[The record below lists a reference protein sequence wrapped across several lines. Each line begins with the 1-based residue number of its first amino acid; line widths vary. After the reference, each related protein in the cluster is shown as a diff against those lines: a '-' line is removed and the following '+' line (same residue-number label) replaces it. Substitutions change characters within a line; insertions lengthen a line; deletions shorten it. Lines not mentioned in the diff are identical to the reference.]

1 MENLLSSLNEQQRKA
16 VEYCDGPQLVI
27 AGAGSGKTRVL
38 TYKIAY
44 LLEQGLAPW
53 NVLALTFTN
62 KAANEMKERIGQL
75 VGIDRARMLRMGTF
89 HSVFLRILRAEA
101 EAIGFK
107 PNFTIYD
114 DADSRSLVTAIVKEL
129 GLDDKTYKASTLLG
143 RIGMAKNSLI
153 TPEMYAAD
161 GSLLERDRNSRMPAT
176 ASVYQIYAAR
186 CHAANAL
193 DFDDMLL
200 FTHCLFSSYP
210 DICEKYAERFRYILV
225 DEYQDTNYAQQCI
238 VTLLTRHNRHVC
250 VVGDDAQSI
259 YAFRGANI
267 DNMLDFQKIYPD
279 AKVFKLERNYRSTQ
293 NIVNAANCLIQH
305 NQRQIHKNVF
315 SENEE
320 GEKVC
325 LCQVYSDKE
334 EAAFV
339 AKEIIRIRRKEKVP
353 FNTFCILY
361 RTNAQSRVVEE
372 ELRRQGLPYHI
383 FGGQSF
389 YQRKE
394 IKDVLAYLRLVANP
408 DDEEAL
414 KRVIN
419 YPARGIGATTMQRL
433 FDAAHQN
440 GVSVWT
446 VLSNPQGYGVKANRG
461 ILAKLNSFY
470 GLISRYVSQRES
482 MDAYALG
489 DALIKESGVSEA
501 IFSDN
506 TPEGLARQDNV
517 GEFVSGL
524 KDFVDSKR
532 EEGNEGEV
540 YVSFFLQEVALVSDN
555 DNDDEKGDGDGQ
567 GKVSL
572 MTIHASKGLEF
583 STVFIVGVEENLFPA
598 LRSCNSLREIEEER
612 RLLYVAITRAERH
625 CFITFARS
633 RYQYGNMAFNPP
645 SRFIKDLDPAYV
657 SAEGMMP
664 RVERGGSVSADR
676 PRASFRPSVA
686 VADSRAAMPSF
697 RPVSSL
703 VPKASAVRPSSAS
716 SAGGGSKAL
725 PEGTIIEHQRFGV
738 GKVVKVEGT
747 GENTKATVDFR
758 NVGTKQ
764 LLLKFA
770 KFKIV
775 DNM

>member
-143 RIGMAKNSLI
+143 RIGMAKNSLV
-153 TPEMYAAD
+153 TPEMYASD

-176 ASVYQIYAAR
+176 ASVYQMYAAR

-200 FTHCLFSSYP
+200 FTHRLFSSYP

-339 AKEIIRIRRKEKVP
+339 AKEIIRIRRKEKLP

-394 IKDVLAYLRLVANP
+394 IKDILAYLRLVANP

-470 GLISRYVSQRES
+470 DLISRYVSQRES

-555 DNDDEKGDGDGQ
+555 DNDDEKGDGDGL

-572 MTIHASKGLEF
+572 MTIHTSKGLEF

-657 SAEGMMP
+657 SAEGVMP
-664 RVERGGSVSADR
+664 RFERGDSVSADH

-703 VPKASAVRPSSAS
+703 VPKASAIRPSSAS
-716 SAGGGSKAL
+716 SAGGGNKAL

>member
-143 RIGMAKNSLI
+143 RIGMAKNSLV

-176 ASVYQIYAAR
+176 ASVYQMYAAR

-200 FTHCLFSSYP
+200 FTHRLFSSYP

-339 AKEIIRIRRKEKVP
+339 AKEIIRIRRKEKLP

-394 IKDVLAYLRLVANP
+394 IKDILAYLRLVANP

-470 GLISRYVSQRES
+470 DLISRYVSQRES

-664 RVERGGSVSADR
+664 RFERGDSVSADH

-716 SAGGGSKAL
+716 SAGGGNKAL